1 MWCRASRSVF
11 SEKVNAKSGQTD
23 AIHPVL
29 QTVLIQAHNG
39 PLSLAG
45 KLLNPRDALKPIID
59 LPVEDRLCPINRC
72 SKRFIQDRRGVL
84 AHRFFAVEYL
94 RSLCSSI
101 PLLSKR
107 DICFCLL
114 RPYRCSGYGKTRD
127 DGMGD
132 LTSAADAPQDLERLS
147 IVVFPVGG
155 VDSQYPRDLTSRT
168 RSGEKQNGKSTTKLF
183 KVIDFPLNV

>member
-23 AIHPVL
+23 AIHLVL

-45 KLLNPRDALKPIID
+45 KLLNPRCSLKPLID
-59 LPVEDRLCPINRC
+59 LPAEDRLCPIYRRAE
-72 SKRFIQDRRGVL
+72 SFIQDRRVVF

-94 RSLCSSI
+94 RSFSSSI

-114 RPYRCSGYGKTRD
+114 RPYRGSRYGKTRD

-132 LTSAADAPQDLERLS
+132 LTSAADTSQDS
-147 IVVFPVGG
+147 
-155 VDSQYPRDLTSRT
+155 
-168 RSGEKQNGKSTTKLF
+168 
-183 KVIDFPLNV
+183 